1 MAALES
7 KPSGPVEPT
16 QGDKPSDGDEV
27 SSTTP
32 SFVANLLRNDG
43 MTLLSQPGGGM
54 TWVLH
59 GPMECMRYEPSC
71 GQ

>member
-7 KPSGPVEPT
+7 KSSGPVEPA
-16 QGDKPSDGDEV
+16 QGDKPNDDDEV

-43 MTLLSQPGGGM
+43 MTLLSQPGGGK
-54 TWVLH
+54 T
-59 GPMECMRYEPSC
+59 
-71 GQ
+71 